1 MIPLAPAGIPIG
13 IHPGTDGQLREK
25 NRLKSFFLSSVSFAS
40 IAFGY
45 PQRIFGVNPNPPQS
59 KNVAIFSIIAAFH
72 RQAGKLHG
80 ILNLQRFSAQ
90 HLYN

>member
-45 PQRIFGVNPNPPQS
+45 PNAHFGAVPQTPLRTDGGEQR
-59 KNVAIFSIIAAFH
+59 
-72 RQAGKLHG
+72 
-80 ILNLQRFSAQ
+80 
-90 HLYN
+90 

>member
-25 NRLKSFFLSSVSFAS
+25 NRLKSFFLSSVRFAS

-45 PQRIFGVNPNPPQS
+45 PQRIFGVNPKPPRLRKCYNFVKS
-59 KNVAIFSIIAAFH
+59 VH
-72 RQAGKLHG
+72 
-80 ILNLQRFSAQ
+80 LQ
-90 HLYN
+90 LTGW

>member
-45 PQRIFGVNPNPPQS
+45 PQRIFGEPQTPEATQMLQFCQICAPSIDRLVNS
-59 KNVAIFSIIAAFH
+59 VLS
-72 RQAGKLHG
+72 
-80 ILNLQRFSAQ
+80 
-90 HLYN
+90 

>member
-45 PQRIFGVNPNPPQS
+45 PQRIFGVNPNPPAVEKCCDFFNYS
-59 KNVAIFSIIAAFH
+59 
-72 RQAGKLHG
+72 
-80 ILNLQRFSAQ
+80 RFP
-90 HLYN
+90 